1 MKKFFTCVDN
11 FLSDV
16 DCQQYIDIYNENLSL
31 SFIYN
36 DTYPLQ
42 IRSDITV
49 QNVCSYFRINN
60 KLDNYEIVKREKGS
74 FMENHYDKGDT
85 LGFIIYLNDNYKGG
99 ETVLENE
106 TSISP
111 KKGRILL
118 FSNGQILH
126 KVQEI
131 TEGTRYIL
139 AGWFI

>member
-1 MKKFFTCVDN
+1 MRKFFTCVDN
-11 FLSDV
+11 YLSDKE
-16 DCQQYIDIYNENLSL
+16 CQQYIDMYNKNSSL
-31 SFIYN
+31 SYFYN
-36 DTYPLQ
+36 NTNPLKIQSDT
-42 IRSDITV
+42 TV
-49 QNVCSYFRINN
+49 ENICLHFVINN

-74 FMENHYDKGDT
+74 FMENHFDEGDT
-85 LGFIIYLNDNYKGG
+85 LAFIIYLNDNYKGG

-118 FSNGQILH
+118 FANGHILH

-139 AGWFI
+139 AGWFV